1 VSGQTDTVGLRPYRA
16 ADREVVVDLIWQLN
30 LFEDAIS
37 ADRAPDR
44 EAAEACLEVD
54 LTRVGRDGG
63 HLVVAEKAGRIVAFM
78 TLVFETPQPFMH
90 KEFAQ
95 IAWVSELVVA
105 EGHRGQGI
113 GTLLLHEAERLA
125 RASKIRRLMIG
136 AIMGNTA
143 ARSAYEKFGFRP
155 AVIELSKDL

>member
-1 VSGQTDTVGLRPYRA
+1 MSGQADTVALRPYRP
-16 ADREVVVDLIWQLN
+16 ADREVVVDLIWALN

-54 LTRVGRDGG
+54 FARVGRDGG

-78 TLVFETPQPFMH
+78 TLVFETPQPFLR
-90 KEFAQ
+90 KEVAQ
-95 IAWVSELVVA
+95 VAWVSELVVA

-113 GTLLLHEAERLA
+113 GTRLLHEAERLA
-125 RASKIRRLMIG
+125 RASKVGRLMIG
-136 AIMGNTA
+136 AITGNEA
-143 ARSAYEKFGFRP
+143 ARAAYEKFGFRP
-155 AVIELSKDL
+155 AVIELAKDL